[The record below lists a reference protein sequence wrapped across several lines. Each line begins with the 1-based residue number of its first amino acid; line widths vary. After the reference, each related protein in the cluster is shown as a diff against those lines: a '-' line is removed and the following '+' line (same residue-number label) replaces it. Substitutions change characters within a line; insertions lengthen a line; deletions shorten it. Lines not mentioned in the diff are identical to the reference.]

1 MVRTDQRCDY
11 IDDDLAHSN
20 RYDTAVVDEIEVG
33 VADAGKD
40 GRSSPENSLG
50 HRMTV
55 LIPVSV
61 QEHALEIFGQL
72 QANQDKTIKSR
83 EGPRTPRHSASS
95 VALAVTI
102 RQIRHELSQ
111 IADIYRFGAMRA
123 DRM

>member
-1 MVRTDQRCDY
+1 M
-11 IDDDLAHSN
+11 
-20 RYDTAVVDEIEVG
+20 VDEITVS

-40 GRSSPENSLG
+40 GRSTPESGLR

-61 QEHALEIFGQL
+61 QEHALEIFGRL
-72 QANQDKTIKSR
+72 QANLDKTIKPC
-83 EGPRTPRHSASS
+83 EGPRTQRHSVSS

-111 IADIYRFGAMRA
+111 IAGIYRFGAMRA
-123 DRM
+123 DRMYPRGPVTYNHEPHSIAFD